1 MPKKITTVQSL
12 LAKERWQRE
21 RRALRQIALDAG
33 LEETVKWH
41 ALCYCL
47 NAKNVAIFHGFA
59 DYCGFGFF
67 KGTLFDDP
75 DGRLHQHGEN
85 SQASRTLQV
94 SSLEQI
100 KEEDS
105 AIRAFLDQ
113 AVAIEE
119 SGKRVDFKAKN
130 ELTYPDELIAAMD
143 NDPELAAAFHA
154 LTPGRQRGHVLNIE
168 GAKQSETRARRILKA
183 RNRIIAG
190 KGFNE
195 RL

>member
-1 MPKKITTVQSL
+1 
-12 LAKERWQRE
+12 
-21 RRALRQIALDAG
+21 
-33 LEETVKWH
+33 
-41 ALCYCL
+41 
-47 NAKNVAIFHGFA
+47 VAIFHGFA

-67 KGTLFDDP
+67 KGALFDDP

-100 KEEDS
+100 KEED
-105 AIRAFLDQ
+105 AVVRAFLDQ
-113 AVAIEE
+113 AIAIEK
-119 SGKRVDFKAKN
+119 SGKRVDFKAKH
-130 ELTYPDELIAAMD
+130 ELTYPDELITATD
-143 NDPELAAAFHA
+143 DDPEFSAAFQA

-168 GAKQSETRARRILKA
+168 GAKQSKTRVRRVTKA
-183 RNRIIAG
+183 RIRIIAG